1 MIYIGERARHCPGA
15 VVSNE
20 SIRNHLSRSKRVRT
34 FRYVRLIEAGQA
46 GYELIYV
53 NALFTYSD
61 AIGHRR
67 EGSAD
72 EKLLVSADTS
82 ARLSF

>member
-1 MIYIGERARHCPGA
+1 MTYIGERARYCSGA

-20 SIRNHLSRSKRVRT
+20 SIRNHLSRSKPVRT

-53 NALFTYSD
+53 NALFC
-61 AIGHRR
+61 
-67 EGSAD
+67 
-72 EKLLVSADTS
+72 LL
-82 ARLSF
+82 